1 MSKYGSFLAGFVVVF
16 MGVGVA
22 AGGPGLSWVFQDTMV
37 PSNGMGL
44 ALGMRGGYVWPVI
57 FSGERAA
64 ISLPTGWQ
72 EVKLGLGLGEP
83 YEFAGVAS
91 SPTGEVAAWS
101 RNFGPGG
108 GRGVVSG
115 PAGWEYMPA
124 DAMAFDSQGNL
135 WKAIF
140 GEMPGD
146 QQIGYR
152 DSSGWHSLPSIDGY
166 PPLRAIAVASN
177 GEVGAIN
184 ESQYYHYSALAG
196 GWTGPQDFGAPEMP
210 GWIEN
215 AVLAFDNHDI
225 PHIVGRY
232 DEGGGVVGVAFDFD
246 IRTGKW
252 VMSNLPLSDN
262 VNGILPIASDG
273 QGTVGTA
280 YVSNGQLIYA
290 RNVDN
295 SGWEAFVLP
304 TGGGEIP
311 IPSPT
316 GVGLAYDYE
325 GIPVIAYSANQSL
338 WLAYDPVVVP
348 EPLTVTMLAIGGLVL
363 CRRRRG

>member
-1 MSKYGSFLAGFVVVF
+1 MTKRLFLFVIVAT
-16 MGVGVA
+16 MMVGTVQAVESAPDA
-22 AGGPGLSWVFQDTMV
+22 AEYNDIVRTTVNAYIRF
-37 PSNGMGL
+37 
-44 ALGMRGGYVWPVI
+44 
-57 FSGERAA
+57 
-64 ISLPTGWQ
+64 LPR
-72 EVKLGLGLGEP
+72 
-83 YEFAGVAS
+83 YY
-91 SPTGEVAAWS
+91 GEVM
-101 RNFGPGG
+101 F
-108 GRGVVSG
+108 RGITSAPVANNTPRSPLG
-115 PAGWEYMPA
+115 
-124 DAMAFDSQGNL
+124 
-135 WKAIF
+135 
-140 GEMPGD
+140 
-146 QQIGYR
+146 QIGYR